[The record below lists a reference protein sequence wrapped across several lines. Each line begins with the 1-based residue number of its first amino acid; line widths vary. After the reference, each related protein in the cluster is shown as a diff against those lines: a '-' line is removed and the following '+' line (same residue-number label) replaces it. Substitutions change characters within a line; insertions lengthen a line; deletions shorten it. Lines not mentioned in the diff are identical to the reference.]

1 MSESF
6 NVVRPKL
13 VSFARYRWDKVREQ
27 HHIVYPEGV
36 LVLNE
41 TGARI
46 VQLLDGRSFDE
57 LVAELSTLFDGAD
70 VTQDVREYLKGLFD
84 HGLLTDDHDA

>member
-1 MSESF
+1 MSDPF

-13 VSFARYRWDKVREQ
+13 VSFARYRWDKIRNQ

-41 TGARI
+41 TGAHI
-46 VQLLDGRSFDE
+46 VQLLDGRTFDD
-57 LVAELSTLFDGAD
+57 LVKELSTLFDGAD
-70 VTQDVREYLKGLFD
+70 VVDDVREYLKGLYD
-84 HGLLTDDHDA
+84 HGLLTDDDDA

>member
-1 MSESF
+1 
-6 NVVRPKL
+6 VA
-13 VSFARYRWDKVREQ
+13 FARYRWDKVREQ

-46 VQLLDGRSFDE
+46 VQLLDGRNFEDLVKE
-57 LVAELSTLFDGAD
+57 LGTLFDEAD
-70 VTQDVREYLKGLFD
+70 VTDDVLEYLKGLYD
-84 HGLLTDDHDA
+84 HGLLTDDDA

>member
-1 MSESF
+1 MAGGFSV
-6 NVVRPKL
+6 NRPKL
-13 VSFARYRWDKVREQ
+13 VAFARYRWDKVREQ

-46 VQLLDGRSFDE
+46 VQLLDGRSFEE
-57 LVAELSTLFDGAD
+57 LVTELRSVFNSTDVAD
-70 VTQDVREYLKGLFD
+70 DVREYLKGLYD
-84 HGLLTDDHDA
+84 HGLLTDDDA

>member
-1 MSESF
+1 MSGEF
-6 NVVRPKL
+6 KVNRPKL
-13 VSFARYRWDKVREQ
+13 VAFARYRWDKVREQ

-46 VQLLDGRSFDE
+46 VQQLDGRSFEE
-57 LVAELSTLFDGAD
+57 LVKELSTLFDNTDVAD
-70 VTQDVREYLKGLFD
+70 DVREYLKGLYD
-84 HGLLTDDHDA
+84 HGLLTDDDA